1 MRHFNI
7 LLLTVALMITMGC
20 TLGKKGWPEA
30 VDSED
35 GFALEVLMAE
45 RKDNCLSIKLG
56 VTGASERLYRASIQF
71 EKVDGPEGGCI
82 NCPFVPR
89 SAKHVT
95 RDSSEFILSGDTLN
109 LSLCGLESG
118 VEYRFRVAGKNELP
132 STPLVFTSVYVT
144 GP

>member
-7 LLLTVALMITMGC
+7 LLLIVALVITAGC

-35 GFALEVLMAE
+35 AFALEVLMAE

-71 EKVDGPEGGCI
+71 ENVDGPEGGCI